1 MRARALPL
9 VAASFVALAALS
21 VRAQTVSP
29 APAPAA
35 APLAGPSGA
44 AILQELR
51 EFRTFGTVLMVAAHP
66 DDENR
71 PLLAFLS
78 KSRDLRTAYL
88 SINRGDGGQ
97 NEIGPE
103 FDAKLGVIRT
113 QELLAGRRIDGAR
126 QFFTRAI
133 DFGYSKSMEETLR
146 IWDHQA
152 VLGDV
157 VRIIRT
163 FRPDVIITRFAPV
176 AQPGNHGHHNASAFL
191 AVEAFKLAGDPKAY
205 PEQIAEGLAPWQPT
219 RIVQDGGNGL
229 SISGG
234 NTDPATGET
243 VQAMAARTSIQ
254 HKTQGVGGGGGRG
267 GGAGG
272 GNFTANFTLLDG
284 TPGTG
289 LMDGVDT
296 TWARVPNG
304 GTEIAQLVEELIA
317 RFKLD
322 TPDASVPAI
331 LALRAKLTVLRTAT
345 RQRPEDPVLLEKYTL
360 LDRILQHSLGLV
372 LETTAST
379 AEVTREDTINI
390 HYRVTS
396 RATIPIAWQ
405 SPAAERPYPPV
416 AVFNDSDRVMRF
428 GSGNPFPK
436 NMQLVAGEAAE
447 GDITDRLEVLIP
459 GHPLTQPYW
468 LREEPAA
475 GIFGVSAKDTK
486 LIGQPENP
494 SLFVVWYSFRVGG
507 QNLVLYDEVCV
518 SDGSGRPSRSV
529 AIISPVSLKFGSSVA
544 LFTPGSKK
552 TIEVE
557 ATAAHANAI
566 GTLHLET
573 PAVAT
578 TTSDGRT
585 FELNPPGGWVI
596 TPASQPF
603 KLAARGDTVKLT
615 FTVTAPVMFTS
626 AVGATG
632 NLLAVAE
639 MSDGTRFSN
648 QHEEIH
654 YDHIPVQILQ
664 PPARLKVVAT
674 DFATRGKNVGY
685 LPGAGDATAEALTQL
700 GYNVTT
706 LTGAD
711 LTPEK
716 LRGLDAVVIG
726 VRAFNERT
734 DFAGNLPGLL
744 AYAEAGGTV
753 IAQYNRPNGLRTQQ
767 LGPYPLSIQ
776 GQAPPLRVT
785 DETAPVTFRLPDHPA
800 LNTPN
805 KINAADFAGWVQ
817 ERGAYFASSWDAHYD
832 APLAMSDPGETQPDS
847 SLLIAKYGKGYYVYT
862 SLAFFRQL
870 PAGVPGAY
878 RLFANLVS
886 LGK

>member
-21 VRAQTVSP
+21 VPAQTAVP

-35 APLAGPSGA
+35 TPPAGPTGA

-71 PLLAFLS
+71 ALLAFLS
-78 KSRDLRTAYL
+78 KSRDLRTGYL

-97 NEIGPE
+97 NEFGPE

-113 QELLAGRRIDGAR
+113 QELLAGRRLDGAR

-133 DFGYSKSMEETLR
+133 DFGYSKSLDETLR

-157 VRIIRT
+157 VRVIRT
-163 FRPDVIITRFAPV
+163 FRPDVIVTVFSPV
-176 AQPGNHGHHNASAFL
+176 PGNTHGHHTASAYL

-205 PEQIAEGLAPWQPT
+205 PEQIAEGLQPWQPV
-219 RIVQDGGNGL
+219 RIVQNGGNGL

-243 VQAMAARTSIQ
+243 VQAIANRTSAQ
-254 HKTQGVGGGGGRG
+254 HKTQGFGGGGGGRG

-272 GNFTANFTLLDG
+272 TNFSAGFTLLDG

-304 GTEIAQLVEELIA
+304 GVEIAQLADEIIA
-317 RFKLD
+317 NFK
-322 TPDASVPAI
+322 PDDPAASVPAI
-331 LALRAKLTVLRTAT
+331 LALRTKLMTL
-345 RQRPEDPVLLEKYTL
+345 QNSDPVITEKRGL
-360 LDRILQHSLGLV
+360 FDRILQHSLGLTV
-372 LETTAST
+372 ETST
-379 AEVTREDTINI
+379 
-390 HYRVTS
+390 
-396 RATIPIAWQ
+396 
-405 SPAAERPYPPV
+405 PV
-416 AVFNDSDRVMRF
+416 AELVPGEQLQYSGTATVRSSIPVSIVGGGMVPGGTYRAFTMGSRITMNFPQGRPWTSDPQNLR
-428 GSGNPFPK
+428 P
-436 NMQLVAGEAAE
+436 
-447 GDITDRLEVLIP
+447 ITVSKSAPIS
-459 GHPLTQPYW
+459 QPYW

-475 GIFGVSAKDTK
+475 GMYRVTTPDNK
-486 LIGQPENP
+486 LVGQPENP
-494 SLFVVWYSFRVGG
+494 PPFMVEYVFVVGG
-507 QNLVLYDEVCV
+507 QDLVVPDEPRAPAAAP
-518 SDGSGRPSRSV
+518 GQPTRRV
-529 AIISPVSLKFGSSVA
+529 AVVSPVALKFGSGVA
-544 LFTPGSKK
+544 LFTPAAKK
-552 TIEVE
+552 TVEVE
-557 ATAAHANAI
+557 ITAARAGAT
-566 GTLHLET
+566 GTLRLES
-573 PAVAT
+573 PAGWAVA
-578 TTSDGRT
+578 
-585 FELNPPGGWVI
+585 
-596 TPASQPF
+596 PAGQPF
-603 KLAARGDTVKLT
+603 KLAQAGEKTKVT
-615 FTVTAPVMFTS
+615 FTVTAPAMAASGSF
-626 AVGATG
+626 
-632 NLLAVAE
+632 LAVAE
-639 MSDGTRFSN
+639 MADGTRYSN
-648 QHEEIH
+648 GREEIR
-654 YDHIPVQILQ
+654 YDHIPPQLLQ

-674 DFATRGKNVGY
+674 DFAVRGKNVGY
-685 LPGAGDATAEALTQL
+685 LPGAGDATAEAIAQL

-706 LTGAD
+706 LTGTD

-734 DFAGNLPGLL
+734 DFAANLPGLL

-753 IAQYNRPNGLRTQQ
+753 IAQYNRPNSLKTSQ

-805 KINAADFAGWVQ
+805 KITPADFAGWMQ
-817 ERGAYFASSWDAHYD
+817 ERGAYFASSWDAHYE